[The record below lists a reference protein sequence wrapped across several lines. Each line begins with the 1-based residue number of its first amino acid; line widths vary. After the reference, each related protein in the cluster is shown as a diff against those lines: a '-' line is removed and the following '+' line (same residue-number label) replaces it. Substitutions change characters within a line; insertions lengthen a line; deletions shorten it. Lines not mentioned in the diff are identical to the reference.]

1 MLCPWL
7 PCELTLTLRANSH
20 QIYPTP
26 AHRSITLPYT
36 SQMMNEKLHDVCFQF
51 LPSGRAHPSRNLGS
65 STVEL
70 EADSAAPAHG
80 QEPGSSSASL
90 LQGAAAC
97 AVWVHGQSSWDC
109 PTPLQRCQS
118 CFACGFLSAA
128 LSKGAAW
135 LCSCSVHSRRCS
147 WVFVAI
153 YGTSFCT

>member
-1 MLCPWL
+1 MKSCMMSAFSSCPL
-7 PCELTLTLRANSH
+7 AEH
-20 QIYPTP
+20 TP
-26 AHRSITLPYT
+26 AGTLAAPLW
-36 SQMMNEKLHDVCFQF
+36 NLKLTVQPLTMD
-51 LPSGRAHPSRNLGS
+51 RNL
-65 STVEL
+65 
-70 EADSAAPAHG
+70 P
-80 QEPGSSSASL
+80 SSSASL

-153 YGTSFCT
+153 YDFILHLIACWQISFCLASNLLYHFGMNNTSLLHLGLDKG